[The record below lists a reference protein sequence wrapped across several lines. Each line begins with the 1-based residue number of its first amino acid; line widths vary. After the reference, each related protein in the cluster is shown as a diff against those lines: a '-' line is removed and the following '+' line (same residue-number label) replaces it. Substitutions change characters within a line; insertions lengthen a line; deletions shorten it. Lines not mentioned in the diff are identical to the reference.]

1 MIRFGP
7 GGIPLSCKGRTLR
20 DGLEDV
26 HTLGLTAIEVQ
37 FVRVNLFERYVSEN
51 EIGLTSRDIENEL
64 VIQVTRKHKTKKGA
78 ESTMDPGLKLEHG
91 DLLSILASG
100 IVKDYRELA
109 ELKEISKELDIYF
122 SIHTPYYMDL
132 LGGGE
137 ITRKSIESIKW
148 CGILANDIGAKVVVT
163 HLGLYGKHS
172 KNKALEKVIVNIR
185 ELRDWYKNHN
195 ISASLGI
202 ETSGKQEVF
211 GDLDEILSVCKR
223 VSGVVPVLNFAH
235 MHARGNGNLKK
246 KEDFQKIF
254 DSSLKITKGGLYTH
268 FSGVEYFNGNEKRYT
283 PIKKG
288 DLKFEP
294 LAECILDNNV
304 DITIISGSP
313 LLEHDAMYMKVILER
328 VLTRKEAKAM
338 RAAAKKSTKAEAK
351 KAKPKPKPKKPA
363 KKKAKPKPKAKPKK
377 AAKKKA
383 KAKPKKTTKKKP
395 KGKPKKKAK
404 KKTKA
409 KAKPK
414 KATKKKPKGKPKKK
428 AKKKP
433 KAKAKKA
440 VKKKAKTTKKKPKGK
455 PKKTTKKKP
464 KAKGRP
470 KKAAKKKI
478 KPKTKKTAK
487 KKVKSKA
494 KSKGKAKRKRGK
506 SGGKKR

>member
-37 FVRVNLFERYVSEN
+37 FVRVNLFERYVTEN
-51 EIGLTSRDIENEL
+51 EIGLTPRDIENEL
-64 VIQVTRKHKTKKGA
+64 VIQVTRKHKTKKGT
-78 ESTMDPGLKLEHG
+78 ESTMNPGLKLEHG

-109 ELKEISKELDIYF
+109 ELKEISKELDIFF

-148 CGILANDIGAKVVVT
+148 CGILASDIGAKVVVT

-195 ISASLGI
+195 IAASLGI

-211 GDLDEILSVCKR
+211 GDLDEILNVCKR
-223 VSGVVPVLNFAH
+223 VSGVIPVLNFAH

-254 DSSLKITKGGLYTH
+254 DSSLKISKEGLYTH

-328 VLTRKEAKAM
+328 VLTRREAKAM
-338 RAAAKKSTKAEAK
+338 RAAAKKSTKAETK
-351 KAKPKPKPKKPA
+351 KEKPKPKPKKAA
-363 KKKAKPKPKAKPKK
+363 KKKPKAKPKK
-377 AAKKKA
+377 AAKKMP
-383 KAKPKKTTKKKP
+383 KAKPKKASKKKAKPKKPAKKKP
-395 KGKPKKKAK
+395 KGKTKKATKKKPKAKGKPKKTAK
-404 KKTKA
+404 KKA

-414 KATKKKPKGKPKKK
+414 KATKKKPKGKPKK
-428 AKKKP
+428 A
-433 KAKAKKA
+433 A
-440 VKKKAKTTKKKPKGK
+440 KKKPKGK
-455 PKKTTKKKP
+455 PKKVAKKKAKP
-464 KAKGRP
+464 KAK
-470 KKAAKKKI
+470 KS
-478 KPKTKKTAK
+478 AK
-487 KKVKSKA
+487 KKVKPKA
-494 KSKGKAKRKRGK
+494 KSKAKTKSKRGK